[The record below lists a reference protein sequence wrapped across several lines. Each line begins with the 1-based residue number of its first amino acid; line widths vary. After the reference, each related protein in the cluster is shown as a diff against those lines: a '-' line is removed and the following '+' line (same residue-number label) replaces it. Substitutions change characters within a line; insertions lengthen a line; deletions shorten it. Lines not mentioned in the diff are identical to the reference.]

1 MEFWDIDAARLRRRV
16 GALVVCRKRTGG
28 AEVVGKVTN
37 YEGSKE
43 NGFQPLYTVEFEDGE
58 VEERLGPDLDSRRRE
73 GHAKLGLRV
82 RLHDARVRRPDESL
96 PRRATRRR
104 VGSPTYP
111 APPG

>member
-37 YEGSKE
+37 YESSKE

-82 RLHDARVRRPDESL
+82 RLRDARARRPDESL

-111 APPG
+111 G